1 MKTAQRILDTA
12 AGLFNERGERNV
24 SASDIALELEISPGN
39 LYYHFKGKDGILS
52 ALFLSFYRDIAGMLA
67 APIADTD
74 FLETNAPLERSWLFL
89 TVIMEAMYA
98 HRFIYLNMTDLMQ
111 RYRDK
116 IGRASCRERV

>member
-24 SASDIALELEISPGN
+24 SASDVALELDISPGN

-67 APIADTD
+67 TPIADDRLSRDERTAGTQLAVFNGD
-74 FLETNAPLERSWLFL
+74 HGSDVRTPVFLPQ
-89 TVIMEAMYA
+89 Y
-98 HRFIYLNMTDLMQ
+98 D
-111 RYRDK
+111 
-116 IGRASCRERV
+116 